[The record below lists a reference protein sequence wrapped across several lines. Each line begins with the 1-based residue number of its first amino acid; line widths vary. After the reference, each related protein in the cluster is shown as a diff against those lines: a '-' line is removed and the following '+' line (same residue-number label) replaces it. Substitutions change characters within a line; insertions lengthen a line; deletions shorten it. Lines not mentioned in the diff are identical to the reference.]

1 MKLVAKFNLILVILF
16 GVGLAVIAYMSYS
29 FLMSNARDQVL
40 QQAQLMVESASST
53 REYTAQELTPLL
65 EENPRHLT
73 TFLPQTIPFY
83 AATVTFARLH
93 GKYPDY
99 TYKEAALNPSN
110 PRDRAVEWESDLIQY
125 FRNHPG
131 QRELVGER
139 ETPTGRS
146 LYLAHPIAVGK
157 ECLDCHDRP
166 ETAPA
171 TIVQTYG
178 TANGFGWKLNEINAA
193 QIVSVPMTVP
203 VGIANRA
210 FRRLMTY
217 LTVIF
222 LLTLAAMDAALY
234 YMVIRPLRRLS
245 HAADKI
251 SKGDKDLPE
260 LPVHSTDEIGTVTAS
275 FNRMCVSLSKAL
287 KMLNE

>member
-1 MKLVAKFNLILVILF
+1 MKMVAKFNLILVILF
-16 GVGLAVIAYMSYS
+16 GLGLAIIAYMSYR

-73 TFLPQTIPFY
+73 SFLPQTIPFY
-83 AATVTFARLH
+83 AATVTFARLRT
-93 GKYPDY
+93 KYPEY

-110 PRDRAVEWESDLIQY
+110 LRDRAVEWESDLIQY
-125 FRNHPG
+125 FRNHPE
-131 QRELVGER
+131 QKEVVGER
-139 ETPTGRS
+139 ETPMGRS
-146 LYLAHPIAVGK
+146 LYLAHPIAVEK
-157 ECLDCHDRP
+157 ECLGCHERP
-166 ETAPA
+166 ESAPPA
-171 TIVQTYG
+171 IVRTYG

-193 QIVSVPMTVP
+193 QIVSVPMEVP
-203 VGIANRA
+203 IGIANRA
-210 FRRLMTY
+210 FRRLMTF

-222 LLTLAAMDAALY
+222 LLTMAAMDAALY
-234 YMVIRPLRRLS
+234 YMVIRPLRHLS
-245 HAADKI
+245 QAADQI
-251 SKGDKDLPE
+251 SKGDQNLPE
-260 LPVHSTDEIGTVTAS
+260 LPVESQDEIGTVTAS